1 MREGFFG
8 LEEILAEPDIA
19 PKDYYDQAVFS
30 GLSFPPK
37 MRTAPVVHKAFA
49 QDDFKTQSDRLPRD
63 AAGNV
68 RPSVEIKDGKRTYRI
83 PAK

>member
-1 MREGFFG
+1 
-8 LEEILAEPDIA
+8 
-19 PKDYYDQAVFS
+19 VFS

-49 QDDFKTQSDRLPRD
+49 QEEFKTQSDRLPRD

-68 RPSVEIKDGKRTYRI
+68 LPSVEIKDGRRTYQI
-83 PAK
+83 PVKGGR